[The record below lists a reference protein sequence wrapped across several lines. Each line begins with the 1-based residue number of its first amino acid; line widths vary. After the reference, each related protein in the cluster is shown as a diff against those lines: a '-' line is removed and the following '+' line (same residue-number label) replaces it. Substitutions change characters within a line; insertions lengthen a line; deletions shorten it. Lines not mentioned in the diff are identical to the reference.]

1 MKILITGANGLLG
14 SNLSLIYSNNKEN
27 VVYATGKKKLDF
39 PCCDNR
45 KLDLTKEED
54 LILIKQLKPDLIIHC
69 AALTNIDYCEEHP
82 EEAERINV
90 GGTKNLFEASQKAG
104 SYFIHIST
112 DAVFDGEKGNYIET
126 ETTNPLN
133 VYAKTKLDAEK
144 YILKTGGNSAVIR
157 TNIYGWNRQNKES
170 LAEWMLHKLE
180 RQEKLPAIKDVYFS
194 PILVNNLA
202 EALLELYQ
210 IRYRGL
216 INLAG
221 SESCSKLDFA
231 YKIAEL
237 FNLNKDLIEPI
248 SVDSLKFKA
257 KRSKNM
263 TLNTQKAQDLLKTR
277 LFNVEEGIKKFKGL
291 KENGYIKE
299 LKKELG

>member
-1 MKILITGANGLLG
+1 
-14 SNLSLIYSNNKEN
+14 
-27 VVYATGKKKLDF
+27 
-39 PCCDNR
+39 
-45 KLDLTKEED
+45 